1 MKGESPKLL
10 YAMFLAVG
18 LTATL
23 AVLGASVLVTIA
35 PLGLWVGWATPA
47 G

>member
-1 MKGESPKLL
+1 MRDKNPKLL

-35 PLGLWVGWATPA
+35 PLGLWVGWATLA